1 MIDHWSSLG
10 ALAIGASDSIIDI
23 GTGSGVQALSLIAR
37 SSGKTNVKCVD
48 INKRALRITRLN
60 FEWNNFDEPTLLLGD
75 INQPSGRIF
84 ESDDDDPKPWKEL
97 FGNSVTYIVSNPP
110 FLPVPINN
118 PTISS
123 RYGVFSCGG
132 LTGEEF
138 LESLVRLAS
147 DVLDRTNPSAT
158 LAVVSEFMNPQG
170 DFDRHLSSWWSD
182 SGGPAEALLLTN
194 EQAISATTYAQRRA
208 DSTEE
213 AIEWEEHLK
222 QMGINHISPG
232 LLFLKRNRN
241 GGQNATPLVAEE
253 NTREDS
259 TFVDIKNCLVP
270 KSTEG
275 SIWTPTN
282 QFARNFTRSSLV
294 EFLRL

>member
-10 ALAIGASDSIIDI
+10 ALDIGASDSIIDI

-60 FEWNNFDEPTLLLGD
+60 FDWNNFDEPTLLLGN
-75 INQPSGRIF
+75 INQPFGTIF
-84 ESDDDDPKPWKEL
+84 ECDNDDDPKSWKEL
-97 FGNSVTYIVSNPP
+97 FGNSVTYIISNPP

-123 RYGVFSCGG
+123 RYGWFSSGG

-147 DVLDRTNPSAT
+147 NVLDRTNPSAT
-158 LAVVSEFMNPQG
+158 LAVVSEFMNPHG
-170 DFDRHLSSWWSD
+170 DFDLHLSSWWSGG
-182 SGGPAEALLLTN
+182 GGPAEALLLTN

-208 DSTEE
+208 DSAEE
-213 AIEWEEHLK
+213 TIEWEKHLK
-222 QMGINHISPG
+222 QMSINHISPG
-232 LLFLKRNRN
+232 LLFLKRKRKD
-241 GGQNATPLVAEE
+241 ATPLVAKE
-253 NTREDS
+253 NTREDNML
-259 TFVDIKNCLVP
+259 VDVKHRLVP
-270 KSTEG
+270 KSSEG

-282 QFARNFTRSSLV
+282 QFARNFTRSSIV